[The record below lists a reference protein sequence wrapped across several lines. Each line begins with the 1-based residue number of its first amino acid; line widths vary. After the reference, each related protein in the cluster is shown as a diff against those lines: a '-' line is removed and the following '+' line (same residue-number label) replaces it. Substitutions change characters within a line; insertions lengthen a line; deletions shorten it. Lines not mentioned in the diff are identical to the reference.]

1 VGFVTLARYGP
12 VFVVTLQETSLA
24 DLDKLKHRITETR
37 EELDRILPL
46 FQTHKAEEEKL
57 NSR

>member
-1 VGFVTLARYGP
+1 MCILAETGIILALI
-12 VFVVTLQETSLA
+12 LQETSLA
-24 DLDKLKHRITETR
+24 DLDKLKDRITETR

-46 FQTHKAEEEKL
+46 FQTHKSEEERL